1 MNQPLQLIFVDSSP
15 NDVEE
20 MVSSIK
26 TSGIAVRSRIAQD
39 ADDLTNLLSE
49 IQPHIVLHAIE
60 DNEVTL
66 EQTVSTI
73 NGRAPEIPIIALTK
87 TTEASPVT
95 YLQKGATNLVNKN
108 DAEHLQLVVSNTA
121 KTQFHIEELKGLAAN
136 CDELEI
142 RCKKLMESS
151 RDAICYI
158 HEGMHTY
165 ANEKYLEK
173 FGYKDTEELYGLS
186 IMDLVDPDDQGK
198 MKKLLKKISKAK
210 EAGEDNLKFKNSS
223 DES

>member
-1 MNQPLQLIFVDSSP
+1 MNQPLQIIFVDSSP

-39 ADDLTNLLSE
+39 ADDLSTLLNES
-49 IQPHIVLHAIE
+49 QPHIVMHAIE

-87 TTEASPVT
+87 ADDPDPVACM
-95 YLQKGATNLVNKN
+95 QKGATSLVNKN
-108 DAEHLQLVVSNTA
+108 NSEHLQLVVNNTA
-121 KTQFHIEELKGLAAN
+121 KTQFHIEHLKGIAAS
-136 CDELEI
+136 CDELET
-142 RCKKLMESS
+142 RCIKLMQSS

-158 HEGMHTY
+158 C
-165 ANEKYLEK
+165 L
-173 FGYKDTEELYGLS
+173 LYTS
-186 IMDLVDPDDQGK
+186 PSPRDQRGSR
-198 MKKLLKKISKAK
+198 MP
-210 EAGEDNLKFKNSS
+210 SS
-223 DES
+223 A